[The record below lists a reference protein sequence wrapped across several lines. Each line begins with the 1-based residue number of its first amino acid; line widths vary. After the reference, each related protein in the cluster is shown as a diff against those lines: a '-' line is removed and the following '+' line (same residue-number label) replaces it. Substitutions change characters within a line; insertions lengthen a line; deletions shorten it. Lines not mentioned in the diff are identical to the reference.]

1 MSIRIE
7 KDSLGEVQVPADKYY
22 GAQTQRAVEN
32 FPVSGRALPPEMV
45 WAAATIKKAAAI
57 VHGELGLLEKKV
69 SEAISRAADRVIA
82 GELADNFVVDI
93 YQAGAGTS
101 FNMNVNEVIANLAE
115 EALGGKRGEY
125 RMVHP
130 NDHVNMAQSTNDVV
144 PTSIRLACL
153 RVADELIEAVSLLSQ
168 AFAERAEKFKNIVT
182 TGRTH
187 LQDAVPITLGQ
198 QFGGYVHT
206 LEKTARRLTTSFNR
220 AGVLGLGGSA
230 AGTGLNTHPEY
241 QARMV
246 GVLRQLTGFELSADA
261 NLFAAMASMDV
272 FVDISAQMKTAA
284 IELVRITN
292 DLRLLS
298 SGPTSGLAEIRLPE
312 LQPGSSIMP
321 GKVNPVIPEMTAMV
335 CFQVI
340 GNETCVNM
348 AAQAGQLQLNVM
360 MPVIAHNVLESAKI
374 LTSALGLLNERCVSG
389 IEASQERCREY
400 FEKSMGTAT
409 VLNPVIGYLKTAE
422 VVKESLRTGKS
433 LKEIILERKILT
445 PEELERALH
454 PERITQPGILK
465 KSED

>member
-7 KDSLGEVQVPADKYY
+7 KDSLGEVRVPADKYY

-32 FPVSGRALPPEMV
+32 FPVSGRTLPPEMV
-45 WAAATIKKAAAI
+45 WAAATIKKAAAV
-57 VHGELGLLEKKV
+57 VHGELGLLDRKV
-69 SEAISRAADRVIA
+69 SEAVSQAAERVIA

-115 EALGGKRGEY
+115 EALGGRRGEY
-125 RMVHP
+125 RLVHP
-130 NDHVNMAQSTNDVV
+130 NDHVNMGQSTNDVV
-144 PTSIRLACL
+144 PTAMRLACL
-153 RVADELIEAVSLLSQ
+153 RVAGELIETVSSLSE
-168 AFAERAEKFKNIVT
+168 AFAGRAEKFSKIVT

-187 LQDAVPITLGQ
+187 LQDAVPIVLGQ
-198 QFGGYVHT
+198 QFGGYAYT
-206 LEKTARRLTTSFNR
+206 LKKIARRLATSFNC

-241 QARMV
+241 QARVV
-246 GVLRQLTGFELSADA
+246 GVLRQLTGLDLSAET

-272 FVDISAQMKTAA
+272 FVDISARMKAA
-284 IELVRITN
+284 AVELLRITN

-340 GNETCVNM
+340 GNEACVSL

-360 MPVIAHNVLESAKI
+360 MPVIAYNVLESAKI
-374 LTSALGLLNERCVSG
+374 LTSALRLLEERCVCG
-389 IEASQERCREY
+389 IEVDQARCREY
-400 FEKSMGTAT
+400 FEKSLGTAT
-409 VLNPVIGYLKTAE
+409 VLNPLIGYLKTAE
-422 VVKESLRTGKS
+422 VVKESLRSGKS

-445 PEELERALH
+445 PEELETALE
-454 PERITQPGILK
+454 PERITRPGILK
-465 KSED
+465 KNEG

>member
-1 MSIRIE
+1 VKTRIE
-7 KDSLGEVQVPADKYY
+7 KDSLGEVRVPADKYY

-32 FPVSGRALPPEMV
+32 FPVSGRTLPPEMV
-45 WAAATIKKAAAI
+45 RAAATIKKAAAI
-57 VHGELGLLEKKV
+57 VHGELGLLEKKI
-69 SEAISRAADRVIA
+69 SEAISHAADRVIA
-82 GELADNFVVDI
+82 GELDDNFVVDI

-115 EALGGKRGEY
+115 EALGGRRGQY
-125 RMVHP
+125 RLVHP
-130 NDHVNMAQSTNDVV
+130 NDQVNMAQSTNDVV
-144 PTSIRLACL
+144 PTAMRLACL
-153 RVADELIEAVSLLSQ
+153 QVADELIKAVSSLAE
-168 AFAERAEKFKNIVT
+168 AFAERAEKFSGIVT

-187 LQDAVPITLGQ
+187 LQDAVPVTLGQ
-198 QFGGYVHT
+198 QFGGYAHT
-206 LEKTARRLTTSFNR
+206 LTKIARRLSTSFNR

-241 QARMV
+241 RARVV
-246 GVLRQLTGFELSADA
+246 GVLRELTGFELSADT
-261 NLFAAMASMDV
+261 NLFAAMSSMDV
-272 FVDISAQMKTAA
+272 FVDISARMKAA
-284 IELVRITN
+284 AVELLRITN

-340 GNETCVNM
+340 GSEACVSL

-360 MPVIAHNVLESAKI
+360 MPVIAYNVLEPAKI
-374 LTSALGLLNERCVSG
+374 LTSALRLLSERCVCG
-389 IEASQERCREY
+389 IEADRERCQRY

-409 VLNPVIGYLKTAE
+409 VLNPLIGYLKTAE
-422 VVKESLRTGKS
+422 VVKESLRSGKS

-445 PEELERALH
+445 PEELESALD
-454 PERITQPGILK
+454 PERITRPGILK
-465 KSED
+465 KKKD